1 MRFGGPA
8 AAETGRSGVA
18 RSAPLALRQAFAV
31 FRGLSSGIRGRVLTL
46 DISTLHED
54 LTLGLGSVESSP
66 PNESPTSGRLS
77 TYGLKAAL
85 QTQRVGT

>member
-1 MRFGGPA
+1 M
-8 AAETGRSGVA
+8 A
-18 RSAPLALRQAFAV
+18 RSNLAFDSDPVTLDKER
-31 FRGLSSGIRGRVLTL
+31 IRGRVLTL

-54 LTLGLGSVESSP
+54 LTLGLRSVESSP
-66 PNESPTSGRLS
+66 PSESPTSVRLS